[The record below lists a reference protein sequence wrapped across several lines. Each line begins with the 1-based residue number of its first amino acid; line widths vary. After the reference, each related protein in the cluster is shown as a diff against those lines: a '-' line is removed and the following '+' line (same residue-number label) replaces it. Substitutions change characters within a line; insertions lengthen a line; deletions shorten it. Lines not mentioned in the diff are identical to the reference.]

1 MAAHKEGKIERYL
14 VEQVEKH
21 GGLCRK
27 AKWLCRR
34 GAPDRFV
41 AFPKGR
47 YGFVEVKAPGKPLD
61 AHQAREIERLRRMDV
76 SVGVVD
82 NYDAVDMLIAKWSTT
97 P

>member
-1 MAAHKEGKIERYL
+1 MAAHKEGKIETYL

-21 GGLCRK
+21 GGITRK
-27 AKWLCRR
+27 LRWLCRR

-47 YGFVEVKAPGKPLD
+47 NGVVEVKPPGVPLKP
-61 AHQAREIERLRRMDV
+61 HQAREIERLRTAGV

-82 NYDAVDMLIAKWSTT
+82 NFDAVDMLIANWSTT